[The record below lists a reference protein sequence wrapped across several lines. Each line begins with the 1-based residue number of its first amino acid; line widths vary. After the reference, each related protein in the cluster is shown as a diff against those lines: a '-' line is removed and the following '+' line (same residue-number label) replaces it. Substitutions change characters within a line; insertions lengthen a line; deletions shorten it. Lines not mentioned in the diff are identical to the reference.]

1 MVKIVFIVS
10 FSLLAIWGLCELVF
24 YVRLLTF
31 APKELLDT
39 YVVFKLNDESALIQ
53 LNFLF
58 EKYRW
63 CGTAYTTAIIG
74 IIDDLS
80 DETILLCENF
90 AINKDIYLRRSK
102 SLSDFFEFQ
111 N

>member
-10 FSLLAIWGLCELVF
+10 FSLLAIWGLCELIF
-24 YVRLLTF
+24 AIRLLVLT
-31 APKELLDT
+31 PKERLDT
-39 YVVFKLNDESALIQ
+39 YLIFRLNNDNALLQ
-53 LNFLF
+53 LYFLY
-58 EKYRW
+58 EKYKW

-90 AINKDIYLRRSK
+90 ARNKDIY
-102 SLSDFFEFQ
+102 
-111 N
+111 